1 MRTLSMFDFVD
12 VLSDH
17 YHIKY
22 KHKLQVTDQSTM
34 NILIVFNTTT
44 FHLVKSCFSTIVF
57 DCVFGDAFKL
67 LGLKTSPNTQI
78 PNVLCVWDM
87 KGWYSQW
94 IALRDDFTFHVD
106 VVDIGILLTM
116 VRWSMLILHMHVNRI
131 VHPFTRLTSHHN
143 TLLTGTTPPKH
154 ASPFKEASLR
164 NELQSRC
171 VSFSGSFFVRLLMT
185 SPDNTIF
192 FVYKLMIGKNNDM
205 FSTAAICTGTCI
217 KHFTYSCRCKRV
229 YFHSSQLFYFSCV
242 WSHNLWWVEC
252 CLSFHIIIVW
262 VLIVWRIHKL
272 SVASGF

>member
-116 VRWSMLILHMHVNRI
+116 VR
-131 VHPFTRLTSHHN
+131 
-143 TLLTGTTPPKH
+143 
-154 ASPFKEASLR
+154 
-164 NELQSRC
+164 
-171 VSFSGSFFVRLLMT
+171 
-185 SPDNTIF
+185 
-192 FVYKLMIGKNNDM
+192 
-205 FSTAAICTGTCI
+205 
-217 KHFTYSCRCKRV
+217 
-229 YFHSSQLFYFSCV
+229 
-242 WSHNLWWVEC
+242 
-252 CLSFHIIIVW
+252 
-262 VLIVWRIHKL
+262 
-272 SVASGF
+272 